1 MSLLAL
7 NELNLIWRAGEVPI
21 FFYHMFFFQINAA
34 SRMRRLFEIFVEDK
48 LEYYKRFFALRIP
61 INDDIIA

>member
-1 MSLLAL
+1 M
-7 NELNLIWRAGEVPI
+7 
-21 FFYHMFFFQINAA
+21 FFFFQINAA